1 MPQLLCASPF
11 LVQFDKEYSYNI
23 RHSYG
28 QEGRRKSYDSYN
40 CVRIITSS
48 APQAGDAHGM
58 AVLVDCPLASC
69 LCQGCPFKH
78 SDATSLKA
86 KLKRLGVPTSSATKA
101 RSLGMLPLLMFI
113 DVGRSSCVQHAV
125 RPGLWRVFRRRAQG
139 MLLLVCLVVRH

>member
-1 MPQLLCASPF
+1 MPQLLCASPVP
-11 LVQFDKEYSYNI
+11 VQFDKEYSYNI

-78 SDATSLKA
+78 SDAASLKA
-86 KLKRLGVPTSSATKA
+86 KLTRLGVPTSSATEA

-125 RPGLWRVFRRRAQG
+125 RPGLWRVF
-139 MLLLVCLVVRH
+139 